1 MKHGFNRATTD
12 FKGNGFL
19 INQLIITHLGTGN
32 EMGRSCAYTSYKG
45 KTILFDSGILP
56 AYTGTVALPYF
67 DEIDPSTIDVLLVIP
82 FHLDHAASL
91 PYYLGE
97 DISVHSDSNMKAR
110 FLKQHLQLQ
119 SIKLFPTQAL
129 GACDFFCMANQSFYK
144 ALHQNPSSIQSKSQ
158 AKQLRA

>member
-1 MKHGFNRATTD
+1 MASTGPPQTLKRLDSSLTREG
-12 FKGNGFL
+12 
-19 INQLIITHLGTGN
+19 NQLIITHLGTGN

-45 KTILFDSGILP
+45 KTILFDCGILP

-97 DISVHSDSNMKAR
+97 DISVHSDSNMKAQ
-110 FLKQHLQLQ
+110 FLKQHL
-119 SIKLFPTQAL
+119 
-129 GACDFFCMANQSFYK
+129 
-144 ALHQNPSSIQSKSQ
+144 
-158 AKQLRA
+158 